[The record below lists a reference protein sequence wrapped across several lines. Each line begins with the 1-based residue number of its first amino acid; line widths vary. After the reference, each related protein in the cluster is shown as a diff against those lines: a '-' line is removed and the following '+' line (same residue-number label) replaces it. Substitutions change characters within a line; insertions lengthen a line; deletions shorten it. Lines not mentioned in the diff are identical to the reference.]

1 MATTYNFTDG
11 SIAGQPAIPDTL
23 PNTTGVFCRSNLI
36 DFANQNLDS
45 GNNDIAKVINVPADT
60 WVLGV
65 AVNIIEVEADNAEMD
80 IGYGSDYDAW
90 TSTILEVDAGAGTGG
105 RVTTFN
111 PVYFA
116 AADTIDITNN
126 NNDVDYDNMIVE
138 VKAIMMPGNA
148 KATPA
153 EAGQSST

>member
-1 MATTYNFTDG
+1 MTAYNFTDG
-11 SIAGQPAIPDTL
+11 SIAGQPIPPNTL
-23 PNTTGVFCRSNLI
+23 PNTSGVFTRSNVI

-45 GNNDIAKVINVPADT
+45 GNNDVASVINVPADT

-65 AVNIIEVEADNAEMD
+65 AVRIVEVEADNAEMD

-105 RVTTFN
+105 RATTFN

-126 NNDVDYDNMIVE
+126 NNDVDFDNLIVE
-138 VKAIMMPGNA
+138 VVALMVPGSA
-148 KATPA
+148 VDTPA
-153 EAGQSST
+153 EAGQGSTR